1 MFYILNSL
9 NPFIF
14 IGSVGRNMMKI
25 YLRALVVVL
34 TLGLTFEATRGQ
46 NIGFDIIDNKNSI
59 EIPFESHNN
68 LIVIPVIL
76 NHRMPLRFVVDTGVR
91 TSILTD
97 RTFSDILN
105 ISYDRKIPLVGAD
118 GDREIIAYVANGISL
133 KLPGVVGQGQALLVL
148 EEDYLQLKNYLGTDV
163 HGILGYELFSRFV
176 VEIDYDDQILRLY
189 EPYSY
194 KARKGRRSL
203 PLTVE
208 DTKPYVFTS
217 ITLEDG
223 TVIDS
228 KFMLDTGASHSLL
241 LDLDSHPNLVLPDN
255 ILRTSLGRGLGGTI
269 SGHIGRLK
277 VAKFGKYEFEDVIA
291 SWPDRGSFSDILRK
305 TGRQGTLGGGILS
318 RFTVVFD
325 YFNGYLYYR
334 RNSNFRNRFEYNMSG
349 LDLKVVGQKLDR
361 YEISDIREGSPA
373 ALIDLQIGDEIILI
387 NGHPTRD
394 LRLGE
399 INNFFRL
406 KDGKKINLQ
415 ILRNDQK
422 LKRSFRLKKVL

>member
-1 MFYILNSL
+1 MFYILKAG

-14 IGSVGRNMMKI
+14 IGPVVWKMMKI
-25 YLRALVVVL
+25 YLKALMVMVA
-34 TLGLTFEATRGQ
+34 LGLGLQSATAQ
-46 NIGFDIIDNKNSI
+46 NIGFDIIDNRNSI

-118 GDREIIAYVANGISL
+118 GDREIVAYVANGISL

-176 VEIDYDDQILRLY
+176 VEIDYDDQVLRLF

-194 KARKGRRSL
+194 KPRKGRKSL

-223 TVIDS
+223 TVIDA

-241 LDLDSHPNLVLPDN
+241 LDMESHPDLKLPTN

-277 VAKFGKYEFEDVIA
+277 LATFGKYEFDDVIA
-291 SWPDRGSFSDILRK
+291 SWPDLGSFSGILRR

-325 YFNGYLYYR
+325 YFNGNLYYR
-334 RNSNFRNRFEYNMSG
+334 KNSNFRNRFEYNMSG
-349 LDLKVVGQKLDR
+349 LELKVVGQKLDR

-373 ALIDLQIGDEIILI
+373 AQVDLQIGDEIILI
-387 NGHPTRD
+387 NGHPTRE

-415 ILRNDQK
+415 ILRHDLK
-422 LKRSFRLKKVL
+422 LRRSFRLKKVI